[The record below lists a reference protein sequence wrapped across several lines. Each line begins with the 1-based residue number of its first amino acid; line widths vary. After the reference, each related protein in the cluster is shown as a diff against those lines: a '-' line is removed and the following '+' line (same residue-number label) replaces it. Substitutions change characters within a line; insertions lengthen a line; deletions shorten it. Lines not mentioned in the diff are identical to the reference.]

1 MEQPDRPETTD
12 FRSQSLKT
20 SMRPML
26 TPKGL
31 GSRETPTTPK
41 GPRSLE
47 SDRPGAARPAGD
59 GRPEDRRLQGQS
71 RITLTRTKSI
81 QRDCARGRPRP
92 TPNPQGRTRRT
103 RRPERTIAIGC
114 HGRRTYTYTLECQA
128 YFCNYPD
135 PFYFS
140 AVSFHFSFLPHLF
153 NFFFPQIFNFHFS
166 FKTKA
171 NTSKA
176 KAIKGTSK
184 PTFSTGELPS
194 WRPMAKSRKA
204 SREIV
209 PCLATDF
216 HFSCKQTNNF
226 FLSTN

>member
-1 MEQPDRPETTD
+1 M
-12 FRSQSLKT
+12 
-20 SMRPML
+20 
-26 TPKGL
+26 
-31 GSRETPTTPK
+31 
-41 GPRSLE
+41 
-47 SDRPGAARPAGD
+47 
-59 GRPEDRRLQGQS
+59 
-71 RITLTRTKSI
+71 TRTKSI

-103 RRPERTIAIGC
+103 RCPERMTTIGC

-128 YFCNYPD
+128 YFVTIPTHSI
-135 PFYFS
+135 FGS
-140 AVSFHFSFLPHLF
+140 SFFQLPTF
-153 NFFFPQIFNFHFS
+153 IFS

-171 NTSKA
+171 NTSTA

-184 PTFSTGELPS
+184 STFSTGELPS

-216 HFSCKQTNNF
+216 HFFFSASKQTISF
-226 FLSTN
+226 FQQTNVPLPEIEPFPTIFFS